1 MGVELNILN
10 AMLASIG
17 SSSIVTATGNNPNL
31 QKAKPIL
38 ERKNLTVQ
46 ARGHWFN
53 TEYALPLAPNGDG
66 EFVVPQ
72 STLRAQPSTH
82 SAAYVRRGT
91 RMYDPKNHTYAL
103 DEDMLELDIV
113 IELPYDDLPQTAID
127 LIESMAILEMVTNF
141 DADSLAIKSRQTAW
155 MTANRALERE
165 RLSLKNVS
173 LRDNPHFS
181 RFMQGVNYHSAHP
194 RAAYIGG

>member
-66 EFVVPQ
+66 
-72 STLRAQPSTH
+72 
-82 SAAYVRRGT
+82 
-91 RMYDPKNHTYAL
+91 
-103 DEDMLELDIV
+103 
-113 IELPYDDLPQTAID
+113 
-127 LIESMAILEMVTNF
+127 
-141 DADSLAIKSRQTAW
+141 
-155 MTANRALERE
+155 
-165 RLSLKNVS
+165 
-173 LRDNPHFS
+173 
-181 RFMQGVNYHSAHP
+181 
-194 RAAYIGG
+194 